1 MTPTHAIIACLLS
14 IVCTAGVAFEIGLA
28 VGRAMPPQTAALPG
42 NFEPTA
48 CIVGEKAARSEAA
61 AYQALLTR
69 AIDGCRAPVETH

>member
-1 MTPTHAIIACLLS
+1 VTPTQGLIIGLFVAFS
-14 IVCTAGVAFEIGLA
+14 AGVY
-28 VGRAMPPQTAALPG
+28 VGRVQREPVSTLPS

-69 AIDGCRAPVETH
+69 ALDNGCRPVETH